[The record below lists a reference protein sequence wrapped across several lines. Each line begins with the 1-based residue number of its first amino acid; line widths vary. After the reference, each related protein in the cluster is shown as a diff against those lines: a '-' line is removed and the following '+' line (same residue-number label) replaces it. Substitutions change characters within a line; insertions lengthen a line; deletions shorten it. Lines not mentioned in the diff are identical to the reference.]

1 MTGTPLKNT
10 RHEAFAQLIAQGV
23 KQVDAYER
31 AGYEGTAGHCG
42 QHASRLQ
49 AKPEVARRIVELQ
62 RPAVEKTVIT
72 IEQLFATFL
81 DQGTYDPS
89 IFDEVKSPEDLRQLV
104 DESTRRLLVKGWK
117 YDRQGRFLLDLVD
130 KEKALDR
137 IARHL
142 SFYNDTLKV
151 DVGDFDKM
159 LEAAERASDEAD
171 G

>member
-1 MTGTPLKNT
+1 MTHGTPLENAKQ
-10 RHEAFAQLIAQGV
+10 EAFARARAEGRTIH
-23 KQVDAYER
+23 DANEA
-31 AGYEGTAGHCG
+31 AGWSRTSSYGIK
-42 QHASRLQ
+42 ASRDPKIL
-49 AKPEVARRIVELQ
+49 KRIAELQ
-62 RPAVEKTVIT
+62 QPAIEKTVIT

-89 IFDEVKSPEDLRQLV
+89 IFDEVKSPEDLRHMV

-159 LEAAERASDEAD
+159 LEAAEQASDEAD